1 MVDHEMSEFSELLSL
16 VVLGWVLILLVMFLA
31 GNFGYLVRSL
41 FRFPRLFRRQ
51 RRTWAEDGDG

>member
-1 MVDHEMSEFSELLSL
+1 MTEFGELLSL
-16 VVLGWVLILLVMFLA
+16 VVLGWVLILLVLFLA

-41 FRFPRLFRRQ
+41 FRFPKLFRRG